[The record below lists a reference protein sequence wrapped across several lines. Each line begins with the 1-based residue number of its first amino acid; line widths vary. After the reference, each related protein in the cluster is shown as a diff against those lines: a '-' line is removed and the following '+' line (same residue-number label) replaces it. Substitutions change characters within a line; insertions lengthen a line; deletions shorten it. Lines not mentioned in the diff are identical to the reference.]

1 MIDTTHTQSEIQMKN
16 LGKSQARGFMPVIPP
31 LGKLKQKTAMNS
43 KLAWATHK
51 IQYIAY
57 NHLCK

>member
-1 MIDTTHTQSEIQMKN
+1 MSK
-16 LGKSQARGFMPVIPP
+16 LGKNQARGFMPVITP

-43 KLAWATHK
+43 KLAWATYK
-51 IQYIAY
+51 IWYIAY